1 MGYRRELLFLIPA
14 LASIFFII
22 DSNFFL
28 SSNVQAQRQSQ
39 STTNACN
46 GDTDSCL
53 TTICSNDQPCQTFP
67 SDQPT
72 FVQPARDAATMQ
84 PVVRIP
90 AVVPQAV
97 ESIVTQPVGE
107 TSEIMQTDEETIVM
121 QPVELTEQYI
131 EATQEVCDDSL
142 DNDIDGKVDN
152 QDEDEENE
160 KQYEEDSE

>member
-72 FVQPARDAATMQ
+72 FVQP
-84 PVVRIP
+84 VR
-90 AVVPQAV
+90 
-97 ESIVTQPVGE
+97 E